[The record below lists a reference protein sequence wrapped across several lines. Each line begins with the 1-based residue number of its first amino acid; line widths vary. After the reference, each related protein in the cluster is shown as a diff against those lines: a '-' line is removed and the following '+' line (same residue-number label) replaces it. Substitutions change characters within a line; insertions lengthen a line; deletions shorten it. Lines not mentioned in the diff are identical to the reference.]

1 MFAELKSASSQA
13 GKKSKGKTQ
22 FPGRKSRAVSKGV
35 VKPTVKPS
43 QGQIALGG
51 ATVSVPLAWFILP
64 LRRALSAPIKPS
76 SARPCWHPCFAS
88 MAFLMQALYVN
99 SQGCVGVNTM
109 TCRPA
114 VAFLHYGCCGPYGC
128 IEVASKCLLRVHLS
142 GIFPDKFHLELVDHH
157 PQPGPRLPAS
167 QGAWQP
173 PGLEPSDPLAQPPS
187 PEPSPYSRSRDLA
200 LSLSL
205 AASLWRHG

>member
-1 MFAELKSASSQA
+1 MWRHISASGNRSGTSLRSTASCQVRSFFSNPHVRGMNSCLHDANTPQIGTRFCGSNLLTTCLFASTFAELKSASSQA

-22 FPGRKSRAVSKGV
+22 FPGLKSRAVSKGV

-76 SARPCWHPCFAS
+76 SARPWWHPCFAS

-99 SQGCVGVNTM
+99 SLGCVGVKSN
-109 TCRPA
+109 
-114 VAFLHYGCCGPYGC
+114 
-128 IEVASKCLLRVHLS
+128 
-142 GIFPDKFHLELVDHH
+142 D
-157 PQPGPRLPAS
+157 LPACR
-167 QGAWQP
+167 
-173 PGLEPSDPLAQPPS
+173 GLP
-187 PEPSPYSRSRDLA
+187 
-200 LSLSL
+200 
-205 AASLWRHG
+205 SLWLLWAVWLHRSGV